1 MVTTIT
7 VAMFQGED
15 REEHGS
21 TGREL
26 GKTVWMICSQ
36 KVPKCSVSKARKSI
50 SSEYPKDTL
59 NTGRT
64 WAPLN
69 FGHCFFVLFGVVH
82 CLAFFRF
89 SWRFP
94 VSFEVRF
101 GRPSKPERFG
111 RARSRFVPK
120 TLAVYEHLW
129 GLMSSH
135 LFNLFKSSL
144 TFLFISISRFFLH
157 AIVF

>member
-21 TGREL
+21 TGRDL

-36 KVPKCSVSKARKSI
+36 KVPKCPVSKAEKSI
-50 SSEYPKDTL
+50 SSEYPKDAL

-69 FGHCFFVLFGVVH
+69 FGHCFFVLLGVDSLFGFFQVLLEVPSFIWGPLRKTFETWALWTSSESVCSQDVS
-82 CLAFFRF
+82 CLWTFM
-89 SWRFP
+89 
-94 VSFEVRF
+94 
-101 GRPSKPERFG
+101 RPH
-111 RARSRFVPK
+111 VI
-120 TLAVYEHLW
+120 
-129 GLMSSH
+129 SH
-135 LFNLFKSSL
+135 VFNLFKSCL
-144 TFLFISISRFFLH
+144 TFVHIYF
-157 AIVF
+157 